1 MFIVYDIIFI
11 LFAFFYLP
19 FMLFA
24 GKMHRGLWQRLG
36 VFKRQ
41 KFSERPIWIHAVS
54 VGEVGVASLLVK
66 ALKQKIN
73 QPSVV
78 SVVTQTGHRLAEKLI
93 GEDAKIIYAPVDISF
108 IVNRFLKLVSP
119 HLFILLETEL
129 WPNLI
134 NALYKRKVPI
144 ALINGRISPHSL
156 RGYSQIK
163 FLTQRI
169 LEKINLFCMQTKEDK
184 RRIITLGAR
193 PERVE
198 VTGNMKFDNVDYAG
212 SETGLS
218 GYNLKLWIKSDELLF
233 IAGST
238 HPPEE
243 KIILGVYK
251 NLLSDFANLRLLIA
265 PRHIERADEIE
276 RLVAKFGFNTL
287 RMSDVTYHL
296 SPITYH
302 QILLLDTIGQ
312 LKQLYKFASVVFI
325 GGTLIKKGGQNILE
339 AAFFAKPVV
348 FGTYMFNFSEIAS
361 LYLSNN
367 AAIQVKSKEELEQA
381 VRRIFNNTQEASAMG
396 ARAKEIIYSQKGAT
410 SRNVDLIMGLM
421 K

>member
-1 MFIVYDIIFI
+1 
-11 LFAFFYLP
+11 
-19 FMLFA
+19 
-24 GKMHRGLWQRLG
+24 MHRGLWQRLG
-36 VFKRQ
+36 VFKRK

-54 VGEVGVASLLVK
+54 VGEAGVASLLVK

-73 QPSVV
+73 QPLVV

-108 IVNRFLKLVSP
+108 IVNRFLNLVSP

-134 NALYKRKVPI
+134 NGLYNRKVPI

-163 FLTQRI
+163 FLTRRI
-169 LEKINLFCMQTKEDK
+169 LEKINLFCMQTEEDK
-184 RRIITLGAR
+184 KRIIALGAR
-193 PERVE
+193 PETVE

-218 GYNLKLWIKSDELLF
+218 DYNLKLWIKSDELLF

-276 RLVAKFGFNTL
+276 RLVAKFGFNAL
-287 RMSDVTYHL
+287 RMSDATYHP
-296 SPITYH
+296 SPITHH

-339 AAFFAKPVV
+339 PAFFAKPVI
-348 FGTYMFNFSEIAS
+348 FGPHMFNFTEIAS

-410 SRNVDLIMGLM
+410 VRNADLMTGLL

>member
-1 MFIVYDIIFI
+1 
-11 LFAFFYLP
+11 
-19 FMLFA
+19 
-24 GKMHRGLWQRLG
+24 MHRGLWQRLG
-36 VFKRQ
+36 VFKRK

-54 VGEVGVASLLVK
+54 VGEAGVASLLVK

-73 QPSVV
+73 QPLVV

-108 IVNRFLKLVSP
+108 IVNRFLNLVSP

-134 NALYKRKVPI
+134 NGLYNRKVPI

-163 FLTQRI
+163 FLTRRI
-169 LEKINLFCMQTKEDK
+169 LEKINLFCMQTEEDK
-184 RRIITLGAR
+184 KRIIALGAR
-193 PERVE
+193 PETVE

-218 GYNLKLWIKSDELLF
+218 DYNLKLWIKSDELLF

-238 HPPEE
+238 HPGEE
-243 KIILGVYK
+243 KIILAVYK

-276 RLVAKFGFNTL
+276 RLVAKFGFNAL
-287 RMSDVTYHL
+287 RMSDATYHP
-296 SPITYH
+296 SPITHH

-339 AAFFAKPVV
+339 PAFFAKPVI
-348 FGTYMFNFSEIAS
+348 FGPHMFNFTEIAS

-410 SRNVDLIMGLM
+410 VRNADLMTGLL